1 MAFVAEIITTLIKA
15 AFIALAAFG
24 GIKLGKKLRDN
35 SDAKKAAAEVAAT
48 AAANSRAIW
57 LPPAIAS
64 APKHLI
70 TNANVITNTTRGM
83 AAIQRGVCALYLKKK
98 LEKFIYVTN

>member
-1 MAFVAEIITTLIKA
+1 MIIAEADVRMFSTIASSSTLH
-15 AFIALAAFG
+15 FCPHSVM
-24 GIKLGKKLRDN
+24 D
-35 SDAKKAAAEVAAT
+35 SVAAT

-64 APKHLI
+64 APKHLM